1 MPKRAYNLIWNQF
14 YRDENIYSD
23 DSDTG
28 DITDSGEVDL
38 DNDLVLSRA
47 WSKNDYF
54 TSALPFVQR
63 GTPGAIDID
72 LSGLD
77 ATFKGGISYFDYEN
91 PVVFENESS
100 SSSTS
105 MQVSSNLAT
114 GVNNQI
120 SPSVAGPAKSFT
132 LAGTSGAALDGFIN
146 SNMDA
151 YLYSQG
157 SYSGTQGD
165 YDITRKFLPLKSRGE
180 IELDTSGSGF
190 GITANDVRWLMQ
202 VQKFLERNA
211 RSGSRYNEFVLAHF
225 SVYTGDYRIGRAEFL
240 GSCKSPIIVA
250 EIPQTSQTVKEGDN
264 PSVQG
269 KLAGKGLGAL
279 SSSFTRY
286 RVPEHGIMLAL
297 FSIVPKLSYAS
308 QGINKKWRRR
318 TRYDFYLPE
327 FAHLTE
333 QPVKSCEL
341 FYSGDSNEDDIV
353 FGYQGIYNEYRH
365 NEAGIAGSM
374 RDDFAYWH
382 LSRKF
387 ANRPALNEDFCISIM
402 RIR

>member
-1 MPKRAYNLIWNQF
+1 MIFDEWEEFITGGQNGKQEPVMPLWDSYYHPDDDTAPEVPPKYSLWDYFRLPLVKVTEKSDANYANLPYSMPKRAYNLIWNQF

-240 GSCKSPIIVA
+240 DLVNRQLLWQK
-250 EIPQTSQTVKEGDN
+250 
-264 PSVQG
+264 
-269 KLAGKGLGAL
+269 
-279 SSSFTRY
+279 F
-286 RVPEHGIMLAL
+286 
-297 FSIVPKLSYAS
+297 
-308 QGINKKWRRR
+308 RRHR
-318 TRYDFYLPE
+318 R
-327 FAHLTE
+327 
-333 QPVKSCEL
+333 Q
-341 FYSGDSNEDDIV
+341 
-353 FGYQGIYNEYRH
+353 
-365 NEAGIAGSM
+365 
-374 RDDFAYWH
+374 
-382 LSRKF
+382 
-387 ANRPALNEDFCISIM
+387 
-402 RIR
+402 